1 MSRREERDRKIE
13 GWLEHL
19 QSWKASGKPLSVYAR
34 EHGIQLWAMYH
45 WRKILRREGR
55 WSDDVVG
62 ARGLRRGPA
71 SLDSARVPLRFARV
85 KLSEGARCPPL
96 TVRVTL
102 RNGRRTEIELGDAQ
116 DLDEVLAVLERP
128 A

>member
-34 EHGIQLWAMYH
+34 AHGIEPWSMYH
-45 WRKILRREGR
+45 WRKVLRREGR
-55 WSDDVVG
+55 WPEDRGEDRG
-62 ARGLRRGPA
+62 ARRRSVTSGA
-71 SLDSARVPLRFARV
+71 ARVPLRFARV
-85 KLSEGARCPPL
+85 KLDEGATRSSL
-96 TVRVTL
+96 KVRVTL
-102 RNGRRTEIELGDAQ
+102 KNGRQTQIELADARE
-116 DLDEVLAVLERP
+116 LGEVLAVLERS